1 MEQQPSKQAGAKSG
15 SRLSLK
21 GRALAYLAR
30 REHSRVELARKLKP
44 HAESEDK
51 LQALL
56 DELASAGWLSD
67 ERFAESVVHRRAGRF
82 GTRRLLDELKQHA
95 LDETLLER
103 VDQQLRESEAA
114 RAKAVWEKKYG
125 VMPTTFA
132 ERAKQARFLAG
143 RGFSH
148 AVIARILNGLEEV
161 WED

>member
-1 MEQQPSKQAGAKSG
+1 MSIKSSAG
-15 SRLSLK
+15 LSLK

-44 HAESEDK
+44 YAECSDTLE
-51 LQALL
+51 ALL
-56 DELASAGWLSD
+56 DELVKAGWLSD
-67 ERFAESVVHRRAGRF
+67 QRFAESLIHRRASRF
-82 GTRRLLDELKQHA
+82 GARRLLDELKQHA

-114 RAKAVWEKKYG
+114 RAKAVWEKKFG
-125 VMPTTFA
+125 TVPATFN

-148 AVIARILNGLEEV
+148 AVIARLLSDPDMELG
-161 WED
+161 D